1 LLITCDT
8 YRRGIICTGRCS
20 VYCRCVAWL
29 RAALPSSSAGG
40 GVGEGVEEVVGGGCL
55 GPGLGLGG
63 GAGPGQ
69 AVAGRAQAQRG
80 GGRHLHL
87 HVQRRRRRRNDAR
100 RRAGL
105 RRGRRRRLWVR
116 GELERAE
123 LLQLPLQP
131 PVLLRQRLAAALQQ
145 LAVHLRLLQLRPARA
160 AKPR

>member
-1 LLITCDT
+1 VTRTDVVLSA
-8 YRRGIICTGRCS
+8 RGGALFT
-20 VYCRCVAWL
+20 AAAL

-40 GVGEGVEEVVGGGCL
+40 GVGEGVEEVVGGCL
-55 GPGLGLGG
+55 GPVGPRLGLGG
-63 GAGPGQ
+63 GAGRPSQ

-80 GGRHLHL
+80 GGRQLHLHL

>member
-1 LLITCDT
+1 VTRTDVVLSA
-8 YRRGIICTGRCS
+8 RGGALFT
-20 VYCRCVAWL
+20 AAAL

-40 GVGEGVEEVVGGGCL
+40 GVGEGVEEVVGGCL
-55 GPGLGLGG
+55 GPVGPRIGLGG

-80 GGRHLHL
+80 GGRQLHL
-87 HVQRRRRRRNDAR
+87 HVQRRRRRRRNAR

-105 RRGRRRRLWVR
+105 RRGRRRRLWVL

>member
-1 LLITCDT
+1 VTRTDVVLSAAVLV
-8 YRRGIICTGRCS
+8 RGGALFT
-20 VYCRCVAWL
+20 AAAL

-40 GVGEGVEEVVGGGCL
+40 GVGEGVEEVVGGCL
-55 GPGLGLGG
+55 GPVGPRIGLGG

-80 GGRHLHL
+80 GGRQLHL
-87 HVQRRRRRRNDAR
+87 HVQRRRRRRRNAR

-105 RRGRRRRLWVR
+105 RRGRRRRLWVL